1 VSVKTNTAAVAP
13 TPGPPPSRGQ
23 ACQRRMDPQTSV
35 AVALLLLLA
44 YGTGVEARARHK
56 VGLGFGV
63 VVGLLLLAACT
74 FYEASQVSEL
84 LPSQVC
90 HPSRSP
96 LVGFWSSLVDFNS
109 TPSRCGIR
117 RCAVCLVWTWFIV
130 DAMAFDLRCCAGCS
144 ACRPRPPPPP
154 SHTSQPIQPSYQPSP
169 PP

>member
-1 VSVKTNTAAVAP
+1 
-13 TPGPPPSRGQ
+13 
-23 ACQRRMDPQTSV
+23 MDPQTSV

-84 LPSQVC
+84 LPPQVC

-96 LVGFWSSLVDFNS
+96 LVRVLVFVWS
-109 TPSRCGIR
+109 TPTRLPLDSLDSLSMRYTSMRCVLGVDVVYRRRHGI
-117 RCAVCLVWTWFIV
+117 
-130 DAMAFDLRCCAGCS
+130 
-144 ACRPRPPPPP
+144 
-154 SHTSQPIQPSYQPSP
+154 
-169 PP
+169 

>member
-1 VSVKTNTAAVAP
+1 
-13 TPGPPPSRGQ
+13 
-23 ACQRRMDPQTSV
+23 MDPQTSV

-96 LVGFWSSLVDFNS
+96 LVRVLVFVWSTS
-109 TPSRCGIR
+109 TRLPLD
-117 RCAVCLVWTWFIV
+117 AAYV
-130 DAMAFDLRCCAGCS
+130 DALCAWCGRGLSEAPWHLICAGVRAAVPAVRGRRS
-144 ACRPRPPPPP
+144 STAIAHQPTHPTRA
-154 SHTSQPIQPSYQPSP
+154 TSPVPHHNHAGVCGALAF
-169 PP
+169 